1 MNSRIIRETVLCL
14 HGLKIKL
21 QFKLV
26 KNITLRIKE
35 DGSIFLTAPIGMSV
49 SEVQRFLESREQ
61 WLRQKLQLVLQEQ
74 SQQKQEKKY
83 SMGELPFDG
92 QHVWLWGKRLP
103 ARFLLSGKKHGTY
116 EVEDEAVCFYY
127 RSELSEEARCAFVE
141 FFYKQEVVNR
151 GALLMAVWAK
161 KMDVQPTGLK
171 VHRMKTRW
179 GSCNVR
185 TGGINLNTLLAC
197 WPQEC
202 LEYIV
207 VHELAHLH
215 EANHSPRFHAIV
227 ERYLPEWRERKKLLE
242 DFKPVL

>member
-1 MNSRIIRETVLCL
+1 MSSRIIRRTVLNL
-14 HGLKIKL
+14 HGLTINL
-21 QFKLV
+21 QFKMV

-35 DGSIFLTAPIGMSV
+35 TGDIFLTAPVGMRI
-49 SEVQRFLESREQ
+49 SEVQQFLESREQ
-61 WLRQKLQLVLQEQ
+61 WLRQKLQLLLQAQ
-74 SQQKQEKKY
+74 SQQKQEPKY

-103 ARFLLSGKKHGTY
+103 AHFLLNAQKHGTY
-116 EVEDEAVCFYY
+116 EVQADAVNFYY
-127 RSELSEEARCAFVE
+127 RSELSEKARCAFVE
-141 FFYKQEVVNR
+141 FFYKQEVSGR
-151 GALLMAVWAK
+151 GEQLLQVWEK
-161 KMDVQPTGLK
+161 KMGVHHTGLK

-197 WPQEC
+197 WPEKC

-227 ERYLPEWRERKKLLE
+227 GRYMPEWRERKKLLE
-242 DFKPVL
+242 DFKPV

>member
-1 MNSRIIRETVLCL
+1 MSTRIIRRTVLNL
-14 HGLKIKL
+14 HGLTINL

-61 WLRQKLQLVLQEQ
+61 WLRQKLQQVLQEQ
-74 SQQKQEKKY
+74 SQQKQEPKY

-103 ARFLLSGKKHGTY
+103 AHFLLSGKKHGTY
-116 EVEDEAVCFYY
+116 EVEAEAVCFYY

-141 FFYKQEVVNR
+141 YFYKQEVSGR
-151 GALLMAVWAK
+151 GEQLLQAWEK
-161 KMDVQPTGLK
+161 KMGVHHTGLK

-179 GSCNVR
+179 GS
-185 TGGINLNTLLAC
+185 
-197 WPQEC
+197 
-202 LEYIV
+202 
-207 VHELAHLH
+207 
-215 EANHSPRFHAIV
+215 
-227 ERYLPEWRERKKLLE
+227 
-242 DFKPVL
+242 

>member
-1 MNSRIIRETVLCL
+1 MSTRIIRRTVLNL
-14 HGLKIKL
+14 HGLTINL

-35 DGSIFLTAPIGMSV
+35 NGDIFFTAPIGMSV

-61 WLRQKLQLVLQEQ
+61 WLRQKLQ
-74 SQQKQEKKY
+74 QKQEPKY

-92 QHVWLWGKRLP
+92 QHVWLWGRRLP
-103 ARFLLSGKKHGTY
+103 AHFLLSSKKHGTY
-116 EVEDEAVCFYY
+116 EVQADAVNFYY
-127 RSELSEEARCAFVE
+127 RSELNNEAKCAFVE
-141 FFYKQEVVNR
+141 FFYKQELVGR
-151 GALLMAVWAK
+151 GEQLLQAWEK
-161 KMDVQPTGLK
+161 KMGVRHTGLK

-185 TGGINLNTLLAC
+185 TGSINLNTLLAC

-227 ERYLPEWRERKKLLE
+227 ERYLPEWRERKKMLAA
-242 DFKPVL
+242 FKPL

>member
-1 MNSRIIRETVLCL
+1 MNSRIIRETVLSL

-21 QFKLV
+21 RFKLV

-35 DGSIFLTAPIGMSV
+35 TGDIFLTAPIGMSL
-49 SEVQRFLESREQ
+49 SEVQQFLESREQ
-61 WLRQKLQLVLQEQ
+61 WLRQKLQLVLQAQ
-74 SQQKQEKKY
+74 SQQKQEPKY

-103 ARFLLSGKKHGTY
+103 AHFLLSGKKHGTY
-116 EVEDEAVCFYY
+116 EVQADAVNFYY
-127 RSELSEEARCAFVE
+127 RSELSEEGKSAFVE
-141 FFYKQEVVNR
+141 FFYKQEVTNKGSV
-151 GALLMAVWAK
+151 LLVDWGN
-161 KMDVQPTGLK
+161 KMGVHPTGLK

-242 DFKPVL
+242 AFKPL

>member
-1 MNSRIIRETVLCL
+1 MSSKIIRQTALKL
-14 HGLKIKL
+14 HGMTINL

-35 DGSIFLTAPIGMSV
+35 NGGIFLTVPVGMSV
-49 SEVQRFLESREQ
+49 SEVQQFLESKEQ
-61 WLRQKLQLVLQEQ
+61 WLRQKLQLVLQA
-74 SQQKQEKKY
+74 QQKQDKKY

-103 ARFLLSGKKHGTY
+103 AHFLLSSKKHGTY
-116 EVEDEAVCFYY
+116 EVQADAVNFYY
-127 RSELSEEARCAFVE
+127 RSELNNEAKCAFVE
-141 FFYKQEVVNR
+141 FFYKQELAGR
-151 GALLMAVWAK
+151 GEQLLQAWEK
-161 KMDVQPTGLK
+161 KMGVHHTGIK

-207 VHELAHLH
+207 VHELAHLQ

-227 ERYLPEWRERKKLLE
+227 ERYLPQWRERKKLLE
-242 DFKPVL
+242 DFKPV

>member
-1 MNSRIIRETVLCL
+1 MNSRIIRETVLNL

-21 QFKLV
+21 WFKLV

-35 DGSIFLTAPIGMSV
+35 TGDIFLTAPVGMSI
-49 SEVQRFLESREQ
+49 SEVQQFLESREQ
-61 WLRQKLQLVLQEQ
+61 WLRQKLQLVLQ
-74 SQQKQEKKY
+74 SQQKQEQKY

-103 ARFLLSGKKHGTY
+103 AHFLLNTQKHGTY
-116 EVEDEAVCFYY
+116 EMQADAVCFYY
-127 RSELSEEARCAFVE
+127 CSELSDAGRCAFAE
-141 FFYKQEVVNR
+141 FFYKQEILKR
-151 GALLMAVWAK
+151 GEQLLQAWEK
-161 KMDVQPTGLK
+161 KMGVRHTGLK

-197 WPQEC
+197 WPEEC

-227 ERYLPEWRERKKLLE
+227 ERYLPEWRERKKLLVA
-242 DFKPVL
+242 FKPV

>member
-1 MNSRIIRETVLCL
+1 MSSRIIRRTVLKL
-14 HGLKIKL
+14 HGLTINL

-35 DGSIFLTAPIGMSV
+35 TGDIFLTAPVGMSI
-49 SEVQRFLESREQ
+49 SEVQQFLESREQ
-61 WLRQKLQLVLQEQ
+61 WLRQKLQLVLQ
-74 SQQKQEKKY
+74 SQQKQEQKY

-103 ARFLLSGKKHGTY
+103 AHFLLNTQKHGTY
-116 EVEDEAVCFYY
+116 EVQADAVCFYY
-127 RSELSEEARCAFVE
+127 RSELSDAGRCAFAE
-141 FFYKQEVVNR
+141 FFYKQEILKR
-151 GALLMAVWAK
+151 GEQLLQAWEK
-161 KMDVQPTGLK
+161 KMGVRHTGLK

-227 ERYLPEWRERKKLLE
+227 ERYLPEWRERKKLLAA
-242 DFKPVL
+242 FKPL

>member
-1 MNSRIIRETVLCL
+1 MSSRIIRQTVLNL
-14 HGLKIKL
+14 HGLTINL

-35 DGSIFLTAPIGMSV
+35 EGSIFLTAPIGMSV

-61 WLRQKLQLVLQEQ
+61 WLRQKQEP
-74 SQQKQEKKY
+74 KY

-92 QHVWLWGKRLP
+92 QHVWLWGRRLP
-103 ARFLLSGKKHGTY
+103 AHFLLISKKHGTY
-116 EVEDEAVCFYY
+116 EVQADAVNFYY
-127 RSELSEEARCAFVE
+127 RSELNNEAKCAFVE
-141 FFYKQEVVNR
+141 FFYKQELAGR
-151 GALLMAVWAK
+151 GEQLLQAWEK
-161 KMDVQPTGLK
+161 KMGVRHTGLN

-185 TGGINLNTLLAC
+185 TGSINLNTLLAC

-227 ERYLPEWRERKKLLE
+227 ERYLPEWRERKKMLAA
-242 DFKPVL
+242 FKPL

>member
-1 MNSRIIRETVLCL
+1 MSSKIIRQTALKL
-14 HGLKIKL
+14 HGLTINL

-35 DGSIFLTAPIGMSV
+35 NGGIFLTAPVGMSV
-49 SEVQRFLESREQ
+49 SEVQQFLESKEQ
-61 WLRQKLQLVLQEQ
+61 WLRQKLQLVLQA
-74 SQQKQEKKY
+74 QQKQEPKY
-83 SMGELPFDG
+83 SMGELTFDG

-116 EVEDEAVCFYY
+116 EVEDEAVNFYY
-127 RSELSEEARCAFVE
+127 RSELNNEAKCAFVE
-141 FFYKQEVVNR
+141 FFYKQELAGR
-151 GALLMAVWAK
+151 GEQLLQAWEK
-161 KMDVQPTGLK
+161 KMGVRHTGLK

-185 TGGINLNTLLAC
+185 TGSINLNTLLAC
-197 WPQEC
+197 WPEEC

-207 VHELAHLH
+207 VHELAHLQ

-227 ERYLPEWRERKKLLE
+227 ERYMPQWRERKKLLE
-242 DFKPVL
+242 DFNPV

>member
-1 MNSRIIRETVLCL
+1 MSSKIIRQTALKL
-14 HGLKIKL
+14 HSLTINL

-35 DGSIFLTAPIGMSV
+35 NGGIFLTAPVGMSV

-161 KMDVQPTGLK
+161 KMGVQPTGLK

>member
-1 MNSRIIRETVLCL
+1 MNSRIIRETVLSL

-35 DGSIFLTAPIGMSV
+35 EGSIFLTAPIGMSV

-61 WLRQKLQLVLQEQ
+61 WLRQKLQQVLQEQ
-74 SQQKQEKKY
+74 LQQKQEPKY

-92 QHVWLWGKRLP
+92 QHVWLWGRRLP
-103 ARFLLSGKKHGTY
+103 AHFLLSSKKHGTY
-116 EVEDEAVCFYY
+116 EVQADAVCFYY
-127 RSELSEEARCAFVE
+127 RSELSEKARCGFLE
-141 FFYKQEVVNR
+141 YFY
-151 GALLMAVWAK
+151 
-161 KMDVQPTGLK
+161 K

-185 TGGINLNTLLAC
+185 TGSINLNTLLAC

-227 ERYLPEWRERKKLLE
+227 ERYLPEWRERKKLLAA
-242 DFKPVL
+242 FKPL

>member
-1 MNSRIIRETVLCL
+1 MSSKIIRQTALKL
-14 HGLKIKL
+14 HGLTINL

-35 DGSIFLTAPIGMSV
+35 NGGIFLTAPVGMSI

-61 WLRQKLQLVLQEQ
+61 WLRQKLQQVLQEQ
-74 SQQKQEKKY
+74 LQQKQEKKY

-92 QHVWLWGKRLP
+92 QHVWLWGRRLP
-103 ARFLLSGKKHGTY
+103 AHFLLSSKKHGTY
-116 EVEDEAVCFYY
+116 EVQADAVNFYY
-127 RSELSEEARCAFVE
+127 RSELNNEAKCAFVE
-141 FFYKQEVVNR
+141 SFYKQELAGR
-151 GALLMAVWAK
+151 GEQLLQAWEK
-161 KMDVQPTGLK
+161 KMGVRHTGLK

-215 EANHSPRFHAIV
+215 EANHSPRFYAIV
-227 ERYLPEWRERKKLLE
+227 ERYLPEWRERKKMLAA
-242 DFKPVL
+242 FKPL

>member
-1 MNSRIIRETVLCL
+1 MSSKIIRQTALKL
-14 HGLKIKL
+14 HGMTINL

-35 DGSIFLTAPIGMSV
+35 NGGIFLTVPVGMSV
-49 SEVQRFLESREQ
+49 SEVQQFLESKEQ
-61 WLRQKLQLVLQEQ
+61 WLRQKLQLVLQA
-74 SQQKQEKKY
+74 QQKQDKKY

-92 QHVWLWGKRLP
+92 QHVWLWGRCLP
-103 ARFLLSGKKHGTY
+103 AHFLLSSKKHGTY
-116 EVEDEAVCFYY
+116 EVQSDAVNFYY
-127 RSELSEEARCAFVE
+127 RSELNNEAKCAFVE
-141 FFYKQEVVNR
+141 FFYKQELA
-151 GALLMAVWAK
+151 GIGEQLLQAWEK
-161 KMDVQPTGLK
+161 KMGVRHTGLK

-185 TGGINLNTLLAC
+185 TGSINLNTLLAC

-227 ERYLPEWRERKKLLE
+227 ERYLPEWRERKKMLAA
-242 DFKPVL
+242 FKPL

>member
-1 MNSRIIRETVLCL
+1 MSSRIIRRTVLKL
-14 HGLKIKL
+14 HGLTINL

-35 DGSIFLTAPIGMSV
+35 TGDIFLTAPVGMSI
-49 SEVQRFLESREQ
+49 SEVQQFLESREQ
-61 WLRQKLQLVLQEQ
+61 WLRQKLQLVLQ
-74 SQQKQEKKY
+74 SQQKQEQKY

-103 ARFLLSGKKHGTY
+103 AHFLLNTQKHGTY
-116 EVEDEAVCFYY
+116 EVQADAVCFYY
-127 RSELSEEARCAFVE
+127 RSELSDAGRCAFAE
-141 FFYKQEVVNR
+141 FFYKQEILKR
-151 GALLMAVWAK
+151 GEQLLQAWEK
-161 KMDVQPTGLK
+161 KMGVRHTGLK

-227 ERYLPEWRERKKLLE
+227 ERYLPEWRERKKMLAA
-242 DFKPVL
+242 FKPL

>member
-1 MNSRIIRETVLCL
+1 MNSRIIRETVLNL

-35 DGSIFLTAPIGMSV
+35 TGDIFLTAPVGMSL
-49 SEVQRFLESREQ
+49 SEVQQFLESREQ
-61 WLRQKLQLVLQEQ
+61 WLRQKLQ
-74 SQQKQEKKY
+74 QKQAPKY

-103 ARFLLSGKKHGTY
+103 AHFLLRGKTHGTY
-116 EVEDEAVCFYY
+116 EVQADAVNFYY
-127 RSELSEEARCAFVE
+127 RSELSEKARCAFVE
-141 FFYKQEVVNR
+141 FFYKQKVSGR
-151 GALLMAVWAK
+151 GEQLLQAWEK
-161 KMDVQPTGLK
+161 KMGVHHTGLK

-227 ERYLPEWRERKKLLE
+227 ERYLPEWRERKKLLVA
-242 DFKPVL
+242 FKPL

>member
-1 MNSRIIRETVLCL
+1 MSSKIIRQTALKL
-14 HGLKIKL
+14 HGLTINL

-35 DGSIFLTAPIGMSV
+35 NGGIFLTAPVWMSV
-49 SEVQRFLESREQ
+49 SEVQQFLESKEQ
-61 WLRQKLQLVLQEQ
+61 WLRQKLQLVLQA
-74 SQQKQEKKY
+74 QQKQEKKY

-116 EVEDEAVCFYY
+116 EVQADAVNFYY
-127 RSELSEEARCAFVE
+127 RIELNNEAKCAFVE
-141 FFYKQEVVNR
+141 FFYKQELAGR
-151 GALLMAVWAK
+151 GEQLLQAWEK
-161 KMDVQPTGLK
+161 KMGVRHTGLK

-185 TGGINLNTLLAC
+185 TGSINLNTLLAC
-197 WPQEC
+197 WPEEC

-207 VHELAHLH
+207 VHELAHLQ

-227 ERYLPEWRERKKLLE
+227 ESYLPQWRERKKLLE
-242 DFKPVL
+242 DFKPV

>member
-1 MNSRIIRETVLCL
+1 MSSKIIRQTVLKL
-14 HGLKIKL
+14 HGLTINL

-35 DGSIFLTAPIGMSV
+35 NGGIFLTAPVGMSI
-49 SEVQRFLESREQ
+49 SEVQQFLESKEQ
-61 WLRQKLQLVLQEQ
+61 WLRQKLQLVLQAQ

-116 EVEDEAVCFYY
+116 EVEDEAVSFYY

-141 FFYKQEVVNR
+141 FFYKQEVLYS
-151 GALLMAVWAK
+151 GAQLMAVWAK
-161 KMDVQPTGLK
+161 KMGVQPTGLK

-197 WPQEC
+197 WAEEC

-207 VHELAHLH
+207 VHELAHLQ
-215 EANHSPRFHAIV
+215 EANHSPRFHAII

-242 DFKPVL
+242 DFKPV

>member
-1 MNSRIIRETVLCL
+1 MSSQIIRQTVLKL
-14 HGLKIKL
+14 HGLTINL

-35 DGSIFLTAPIGMSV
+35 NGGIFLTAPVGMSI
-49 SEVQRFLESREQ
+49 SEVQQFLESKEQ
-61 WLRQKLQLVLQEQ
+61 WLRQKLQLVLQA
-74 SQQKQEKKY
+74 QQKQDKKY

-92 QHVWLWGKRLP
+92 QHVWLWGRRLP
-103 ARFLLSGKKHGTY
+103 VHFLLSSKKHGTY
-116 EVEDEAVCFYY
+116 EVQADAVNFYY
-127 RSELSEEARCAFVE
+127 RSELNNEAKCAFVE
-141 FFYKQEVVNR
+141 FFYKQELAGR
-151 GALLMAVWAK
+151 GEQLLQAWEK
-161 KMDVQPTGLK
+161 KMGVRHTGLK

-227 ERYLPEWRERKKLLE
+227 ERYLPEWRERKKMLAA
-242 DFKPVL
+242 FKPL

>member
-1 MNSRIIRETVLCL
+1 MSSKIIRQTALKL
-14 HGLKIKL
+14 HGLTINL

-35 DGSIFLTAPIGMSV
+35 NGGIFLTAPVGMSI
-49 SEVQRFLESREQ
+49 SEVQQFLESKEQ
-61 WLRQKLQLVLQEQ
+61 WLRQKLQLVLQV
-74 SQQKQEKKY
+74 QQKQEKKY

-103 ARFLLSGKKHGTY
+103 ARFLLSSKKHGTY
-116 EVEDEAVCFYY
+116 EVQADAVCFYY
-127 RSELSEEARCAFVE
+127 RSELNNEAKCAFVE
-141 FFYKQEVVNR
+141 FFYKQELAGR
-151 GALLMAVWAK
+151 GEQLLQAWEK
-161 KMDVQPTGLK
+161 KMGVRHTGLK

>member
-1 MNSRIIRETVLCL
+1 MNSRIIRQTALKL
-14 HGLKIKL
+14 HGLTINL

-35 DGSIFLTAPIGMSV
+35 NGSIFLTAPVGMSV
-49 SEVQRFLESREQ
+49 SEVQQFLESKEQ

-74 SQQKQEKKY
+74 SQQKYEKKY
-83 SMGELPFDG
+83 CMGELPFDG

-103 ARFLLSGKKHGTY
+103 AHFLLSGKKHGTY
-116 EVEDEAVCFYY
+116 EVQADAVNFYY
-127 RSELSEEARCAFVE
+127 RSELNNEAKCAFVE
-141 FFYKQEVVNR
+141 FFYKQEVSGR
-151 GALLMAVWAK
+151 GEQLLQAWEK
-161 KMDVQPTGLK
+161 KMGVRHTGLK

-185 TGGINLNTLLAC
+185 TGSINLNTLLAC

-215 EANHSPRFHAIV
+215 EANHSPSFHAIV
-227 ERYLPEWRERKKLLE
+227 ERYLPEWRERKKMLAA
-242 DFKPVL
+242 FKPL

>member
-83 SMGELPFDG
+83 CMGELPFDG

-161 KMDVQPTGLK
+161 KMGVQPTGLK

>member
-1 MNSRIIRETVLCL
+1 MNSRIIREIVLNL

-21 QFKLV
+21 WFKLV

-35 DGSIFLTAPIGMSV
+35 DGSIFLTAPVGMSL
-49 SEVQRFLESREQ
+49 SEVQQFLESREQ
-61 WLRQKLQLVLQEQ
+61 WLRQQLQRMLQAQ
-74 SQQKQEKKY
+74 SQQKQEQKY

-103 ARFLLSGKKHGTY
+103 AHFLLSGKKHGTY
-116 EVEDEAVCFYY
+116 EVQADAVNFYY
-127 RSELSEEARCAFVE
+127 RSELSLAGQNAFVE
-141 FFYKQEVVNR
+141 FFYKQEVSGR
-151 GALLMAVWAK
+151 GEQLLQAWEK
-161 KMDVQPTGLK
+161 KMGVHHTGLK

-227 ERYLPEWRERKKLLE
+227 EHYLPEWRERKKLLAA
-242 DFKPVL
+242 FKPL

>member
-1 MNSRIIRETVLCL
+1 MNSRIIRETVLSL

-21 QFKLV
+21 RFKLV

-35 DGSIFLTAPIGMSV
+35 TGDIFLTAPLGMSI
-49 SEVQRFLESREQ
+49 SEVQQFLESKEQ
-61 WLRQKLQLVLQEQ
+61 WLRQKLQLVLQA
-74 SQQKQEKKY
+74 QQKQEKKY

-92 QHVWLWGKRLP
+92 QHVWLWGRRLP
-103 ARFLLSGKKHGTY
+103 TRFLLSGKKHGTY
-116 EVEDEAVCFYY
+116 EVQADAVCFYY
-127 RSELSEEARCAFVE
+127 RSELCKEAWCAFVE
-141 FFYKQEVVNR
+141 FFYKQEVLYS
-151 GALLMAVWAK
+151 GAQLMAVWAK
-161 KMDVQPTGLK
+161 KMGVRPTGLK

-185 TGGINLNTLLAC
+185 TGSINLNTLLAC
-197 WPQEC
+197 WPKEC

-207 VHELAHLH
+207 VHELAHLQ